1 MNSLYGLIEFTTMS
15 FIVILT
21 YLGIHTLTK
30 KVKPITRF
38 LISMFLGIFGYVI
51 AKSLIILFMN
61 GM

>member
-1 MNSLYGLIEFTTMS
+1 MDTLYGLIEFTTMS

-38 LISMFLGIFGYVI
+38 LISMFIGIFGYII
-51 AKSLIILFMN
+51 AKSLIILFLN
-61 GM
+61 GI